1 MKEESI
7 FLEFV
12 GDSPTTRL
20 IQFLVEGREMD
31 YTMTDMTNA
40 GISWTTLHRIFPK
53 MIESG
58 IVKQTR
64 TVGRAKL
71 FRLNKENLAVQKLVA
86 LFDSLIF
93 QEIERV
99 AKENLVEV
107 KSLTKKS

>member
-20 IQFLVEGREMD
+20 IQFLIEGREMD

-53 MIESG
+53 FIKNEIAIKTRKFG
-58 IVKQTR
+58 RIQLYKLNTKNIFVKQI
-64 TVGRAKL
+64 V
-71 FRLNKENLAVQKLVA
+71 E
-86 LFDSLIF
+86 LFDSLLSNELNAIAEKE
-93 QEIERV
+93 EIMI
-99 AKENLVEV
+99 KN
-107 KSLTKKS
+107 

>member
-53 MIESG
+53 FIKNG
-58 IVKQTR
+58 IVIRTRKFGRIQLYKLNIKNQFVKQI
-64 TVGRAKL
+64 V
-71 FRLNKENLAVQKLVA
+71 E
-86 LFDSLIF
+86 LFDSLLSYELNTIS
-93 QEIERV
+93 E
-99 AKENLVEV
+99 KETVIIKN
-107 KSLTKKS
+107 